1 MRGFIGTPVLLVL
14 VPVLFGLA
22 GVAVLLAGCVG
33 VEGALVLVPVP
44 ELPFPEAGVAA
55 GVAEGG
61 SEVSGVGSGGK
72 GLVSMLAT
80 SSFIPASDLS

>member
-1 MRGFIGTPVLLVL
+1 MLLVL
-14 VPVLFGLA
+14 VPVLFELG
-22 GVAVLLAGCVG
+22 GVVVLLAGCVDVAG
-33 VEGALVLVPVP
+33 TVVLVAVP

-55 GVAEGG
+55 GVAVGG

-80 SSFIPASDLS
+80 ISFMPASDLS